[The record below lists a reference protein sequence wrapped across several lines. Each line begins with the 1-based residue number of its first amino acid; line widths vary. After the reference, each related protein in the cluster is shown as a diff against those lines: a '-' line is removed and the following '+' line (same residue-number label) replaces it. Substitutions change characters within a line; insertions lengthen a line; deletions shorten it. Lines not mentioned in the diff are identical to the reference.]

1 MCELNGGAAALLDK
15 DNTLVISTD
24 EKSGIQALERAAAD
38 LPFSDQHIRKRECNY
53 VRHGTQTLIGGLAL
67 ASGQVYAQLGHTRTE
82 RDYAAFIRYVVQEEA
97 DPRRRFVFTADQL
110 NTHKSAGLV
119 RLLAELNGD
128 SVTELGEKGKSGVLK
143 DMNTRM
149 AYLERLTDGPQ
160 ARGRRVR
167 FVFTP
172 KHCSW
177 LNPIE
182 GWFSGLARRVIQ
194 LGSFASTADLAD
206 KILAYVDY
214 FNEQLAH
221 LIDWSIVTKE
231 QIADLVARTKRLV
244 MKLTG

>member
-1 MCELNGGAAALLDK
+1 M
-15 DNTLVISTD
+15 
-24 EKSGIQALERAAAD
+24 
-38 LPFSDQHIRKRECNY
+38 
-53 VRHGTQTLIGGLAL
+53 RHGTQTLIGGLAL
-67 ASGQVYAQLGHTRTE
+67 ASGQVYAQLGDTRTE
-82 RDYAAFIRYVVQEEA
+82 EDYAAAFIRYVVQEEA
-97 DPRRRFVFTADQL
+97 DPVRRFVFTADQL
-110 NTHKSAGLV
+110 NTHKSASLV

-128 SVTELGEKGKSGVLK
+128 SVTEELGVKGKSGVLK

-160 ARGRRVR
+160 ARARRVR

-182 GWFSGLARRVIQ
+182 GWFSGLTRRVIQ
-194 LGSFASTADLAD
+194 LGSFVSTADLAD

-221 LIDWSIVTKE
+221 RIDWSIVTKE

-244 MKLTG
+244 MKLAG